1 MIRRIRVLQVITRMI
16 VGGAQETAL
25 ETVCGL
31 DPEKFDADLV
41 CGPQTGPEG
50 SLIEEARQR
59 GARVRVEPSLVR
71 QFSPLRDGLALQRLT
86 RLMRDG
92 RYDIVHT
99 HSSKAGI
106 LGRLAARRAG
116 IPGVVHTVHGWPF
129 RPDQPAPL
137 CAFYV
142 ALERLAASRTD
153 RLVAVTR
160 RDIDKGVKAGV
171 AGLNRF
177 EVVRSAIDVARFAG
191 AAESRTHTRES
202 WGFGPEAEVVGTVT
216 RLSPQKAPLDFV
228 AAAAEIAAKRPDV
241 GFVVVGDGPL
251 RREVERAV
259 REHGLDRR
267 FRLLGLQRDVPE
279 LLAGMDLFVLTSLW
293 EGLPRAIVQA
303 MAVGVP
309 VVATGVDGSSEI
321 VIDGETGILVPPGD
335 PSAMARAALAS
346 LDDPAGR
353 ASCAAAARTLVGR
366 EFDLPLMLARLEQ
379 LYRELSSR

>member
-1 MIRRIRVLQVITRMI
+1 MIHRIRVLHVITRMI
-16 VGGAQETAL
+16 VGGAQENTL

-31 DPEKFDADLV
+31 DPEEFDAELV

-50 SLIEEARQR
+50 SLIEEARKR

-71 QFSPLRDGLALQRLT
+71 ELSPLSDGLAVQRLT

-106 LGRLAARRAG
+106 LGRFAAARARV
-116 IPGVVHTVHGWPF
+116 PGVVHTVHGWPF
-129 RPDQPAPL
+129 RPNQPAPL
-137 CAFYV
+137 RAFYA
-142 ALERLAASRTD
+142 ALEQLAATRTD
-153 RLVAVTR
+153 RLVAVTG

-171 AGLNRF
+171 AGLDRF

-202 WGFGPEAEVVGTVT
+202 WGFGPEVEVVGTVT

-228 AAAAEIAAKRPDV
+228 AAAAEIASKRPDV
-241 GFVVVGDGPL
+241 GFVVVGDGLL
-251 RREVERAV
+251 RPEVEREV
-259 REHGLDRR
+259 RKHGLERR
-267 FRLLGLQRDVPE
+267 FRLLGIQRQVPE

-303 MAVGVP
+303 MAAGVP

-321 VIDGETGILVPPGD
+321 VIDGETGRLVSARD
-335 PSAMARAALAS
+335 PSAMAKAALAS

-353 ASCAAAARTLVGR
+353 ASCVAAARTLVGR
-366 EFDLPLMLARLEQ
+366 EFDLPLMLARLAL
-379 LYRELSSR
+379 LYRELARR

>member
-1 MIRRIRVLQVITRMI
+1 MTDRIRVLHVITRMI
-16 VGGAQETAL
+16 VGGAQENTL

-31 DPEKFDADLV
+31 DPAVFETELL

-71 QFSPLRDGLALQRLT
+71 EFSPPRDGLALQRLT

-106 LGRLAARRAG
+106 LGRLAAGRARV
-116 IPGVVHTVHGWPF
+116 PGVVHTVHGWPF
-129 RPDQPAPL
+129 RPNQPAPL
-137 CAFYV
+137 RAFYV
-142 ALERLAASRTD
+142 ALERLAAARTD
-153 RLVAVTR
+153 WLVAVTR
-160 RDIDKGVKAGV
+160 RDIYKGVKAGV

-191 AAESRTHTRES
+191 AAESRSHTRDS
-202 WGFGPEAEVVGTVT
+202 WGFGPEVEVVGTVT

-228 AAAAEIAAKRPDV
+228 AAAAEIAANRPDV

-259 REHGLDRR
+259 RKHRLERR
-267 FRLLGLQRDVPE
+267 FRLLGIQRGVPE
-279 LLAGMDLFVLTSLW
+279 LLAGMDLFLLTSLW

-303 MAVGVP
+303 MAAGVP
-309 VVATGVDGSSEI
+309 VVVTGVDGSSEV
-321 VIDGETGILVPPGD
+321 VIDGETGRLVPPSD
-335 PSAMARAALAS
+335 PSATARAALAS
-346 LDDPAGR
+346 LNDPGGR
-353 ASCAAAARTLVGR
+353 ASCVAAARALVSR
-366 EFDLPLMLARLEQ
+366 EFGLPLMLARLAL
-379 LYRELSSR
+379 LYRELSRR